1 MYCDQNCQKIHWFT
15 HKKVCKTLKE
25 IHEKQ
30 ELEAAK
36 EKRKQ
41 EKRQKKDE
49 VQLVEGS
56 STSEEQTDAGPDAT
70 KEADAN
76 HATDQVEEPE
86 FTKETEAPA
95 LPPEGPVESE
105 TGLADIA
112 LQKIQGSEE

>member
-41 EKRQKKDE
+41 EKKQKK
-49 VQLVEGS
+49 G
-56 STSEEQTDAGPDAT
+56 
-70 KEADAN
+70 
-76 HATDQVEEPE
+76 
-86 FTKETEAPA
+86 
-95 LPPEGPVESE
+95 
-105 TGLADIA
+105 
-112 LQKIQGSEE
+112 